1 MLADVTFRAMGS
13 SCRLVVEGPDAL
25 AEQGQH
31 RIAQLERQWSRYLPD
46 TEISRLNRMT
56 DTRAIVSADT
66 FLLIARGVSA
76 MEQTDG
82 YFDPTMLHDLT
93 ALGYDRSI
101 EQLAAP
107 RGTQPKMRDAAL
119 PRARQLRRDPS
130 PVTVFPEIKGVL
142 VSNGSGFD
150 PGGIGK
156 GLAGD
161 IVASELLRAGATGV
175 VVELG
180 GDVRVAG
187 SAIDADHWRVLVA
200 DPFDRSRVV
209 AVVEIGDGAVATSST
224 LKRRWYDGEVDRHHV
239 LDPSTR
245 TPSQSEL
252 VAVTAVTAHGWWAEA
267 LAKAVLVAGLRRGA
281 TLVQRCGASVLAVRT
296 DGRMEIL
303 GDRELIAMTA

>member
-1 MLADVTFRAMGS
+1 MLADVTFPAMGS
-13 SCRLVVEGPDAL
+13 SCRLVVDGPEGL
-25 AEQGQH
+25 AEQGQD
-31 RIAQLERQWSRYLPD
+31 RIAGLERRWSRFIGD
-46 TEISRLNRMT
+46 SEVSRLNRMT
-56 DTRAIVSADT
+56 DTMAIVSADT
-66 FLLIARGVSA
+66 FLLLTRGLSA
-76 MEQTDG
+76 LEQTDG
-82 YFDPTMLHDLT
+82 YFDPTMLLDLT

-107 RGTQPKMRDAAL
+107 REARRRLGGRARRRATL
-119 PRARQLRRDPS
+119 PRVDLATIS
-130 PVTVFPEIKGVL
+130 VFPEIRGVM
-142 VSNGSGFD
+142 VPRGVAFD

-161 IVASELLRAGATGV
+161 IVAAELLTAGATGV

-187 SAIDADHWRVLVA
+187 SPIDADEWQVLVA

-245 TPSQSEL
+245 APSQSDL
-252 VAVTAVTAHGWWAEA
+252 VAVTAVTAQGWWAEA
-267 LAKAVLVAGLRRGA
+267 LAKAVLVAGLRAGA
-281 TLVQRCGASVLAVRT
+281 PLVSRCGASVLAVRV
-296 DGRMEIL
+296 DGRIEML
-303 GDRELIAMTA
+303 GDRELIAMTV